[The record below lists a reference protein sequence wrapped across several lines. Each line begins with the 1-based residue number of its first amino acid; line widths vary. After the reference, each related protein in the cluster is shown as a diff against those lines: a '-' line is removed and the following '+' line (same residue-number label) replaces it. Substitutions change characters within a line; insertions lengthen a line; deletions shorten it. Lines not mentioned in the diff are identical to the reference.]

1 MSFYFAYGSNM
12 NPRRV
17 AERGIGYDDVTAA
30 RAAGFAVRFEKR
42 SRTQAGA
49 GHANLA
55 YQSGGVAE
63 GVLYRLT
70 DAEEIAKMDRFE
82 GAPVHYSREPIRIET
97 DGGATWAWT
106 YFANRAVID
115 PNLKPPAWYVAHMT
129 AGEPYLSAEYIA
141 WLRSVECI

>member
-17 AERGIGYDDVTAA
+17 AERGIGYDRVTAA

-42 SRTQAGA
+42 SRLQAGA

-55 YQSGGVAE
+55 YSHGGVAE

-70 DAEEIAKMDRFE
+70 DDAQIVKMDPYE
-82 GAPVHYSREPIRIET
+82 GVPVHYSRDSILVET
-97 DGGATWAWT
+97 ECGGAWAWT
-106 YFANRAVID
+106 YFANRAVIALD
-115 PNLKPPAWYVAHMT
+115 LKPPQWYVAHMT
-129 AGEPYLSAEYIA
+129 AGERFLSAEYTA
-141 WLRSVECI
+141 WLRSVECL